1 MNTKKAGST
10 STKPRKSPTPT
21 GDAGLPKTPPR
32 SKKNVDPCPCERIG
46 KKRSDLRCR
55 TPDGQEW
62 ASPLEARVFFELTR
76 KGYAVERNTDVFR
89 YSTAVKQGRCATCGS
104 CSIVQ
109 DRTYTPDLK
118 VKIPIGEGS
127 MPVDLGSGMQATPY
141 VDFQIIYL
149 ELKGYFAG
157 PKRNLFRAARQS
169 NPSAD
174 IRLIASTDHWVT
186 KGKTRLS
193 DWAKRFRIPFAVW
206 NGTIPE
212 RVQ

>member
-1 MNTKKAGST
+1 MKTQKDGST
-10 STKPRKSPTPT
+10 STKPRSSRKRS
-21 GDAGLPKTPPR
+21 GDVGQTKTPPR
-32 SKKNVDPCPCERIG
+32 SKKDADPCPCERIG

-62 ASPLEARVFFELTR
+62 ASPLESRVFFELTR
-76 KGYAVERNTDVFR
+76 KGYAVERNTDVFT
-89 YSTAVKQGRCATCGS
+89 YSTAVKQGRCAACNS
-104 CSIVQ
+104 CEIVQ

-118 VKIPIGEGS
+118 VTFVDKI
-127 MPVDLGSGMQATPY
+127 GSGDITY
-141 VDFQIIYL
+141 VYL

-212 RVQ
+212 RAIK